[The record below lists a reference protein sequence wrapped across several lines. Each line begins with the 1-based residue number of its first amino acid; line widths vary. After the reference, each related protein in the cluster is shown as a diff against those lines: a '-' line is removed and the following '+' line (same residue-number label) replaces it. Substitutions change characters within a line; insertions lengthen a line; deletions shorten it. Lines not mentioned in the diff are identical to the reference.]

1 MNEWVKDTFISLEKM
16 FIYPSRIFGKRTKV
30 GGIQRIKKIIDSAV
44 GLFIRV
50 MYGPRQFILYQKD
63 LNILA

>member
-1 MNEWVKDTFISLEKM
+1 MKDTFISLERM
-16 FIYPSRIFGKRTKV
+16 FIYPSRIFGKITKL

-63 LNILA
+63 LNVLA